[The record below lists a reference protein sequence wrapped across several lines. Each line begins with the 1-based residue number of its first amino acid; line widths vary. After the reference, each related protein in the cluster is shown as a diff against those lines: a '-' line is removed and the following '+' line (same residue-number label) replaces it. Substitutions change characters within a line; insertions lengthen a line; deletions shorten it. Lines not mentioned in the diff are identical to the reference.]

1 MKNAFKPITV
11 LLLIALNTLFACKK
25 KTDDPTDFTVD
36 DKNLT
41 DCPQGSTC
49 YFQYVNY
56 ASLVNNQ
63 LTLATGQYRVFWTR
77 SEGNYGSRILYFLA
91 PMAGDKFLLKD
102 KDVAEGRVKYVSGCP
117 VCNSIGSLKAIDGS
131 VKGVKIAKSNAG
143 YEKWLLESNIVLALE
158 GSMRPLDTIYIKQYY
173 YAAVQ

>member
-1 MKNAFKPITV
+1 MKNAFKPAI

-25 KTDDPTDFTVD
+25 KTDDPTDFAVD

-41 DCPQGSTC
+41 DCPQRSTC

-63 LTLATGQYRVFWTR
+63 LTLATGQYRVFWAR
-77 SEGNYGSRILYFLA
+77 SEESYGSRILYFLA
-91 PMAGDKFLLKD
+91 PMTGDKFLLND
-102 KDVAEGRVKYVSGCP
+102 KDFAEGRVKYVSGCP
-117 VCNSIGSLKAIDGS
+117 ACNSIGSLKAIAGT
-131 VKGVKIAKSNAG
+131 VKGVKIAKSNG
-143 YEKWLLESNIVLALE
+143 PEKWLLESNILLALE
-158 GSMRPLDTIYIKQYY
+158 GSTTPLDTIYIKQYY